1 MNLNKGGDYLTIGEK
16 IQSHRKRLGMSQDEL
31 GQKLHVS
38 RQTISLWEKDQ
49 TVPTIDNLIRLK
61 EIFGI
66 SVDEILGCSIEEKID
81 EVLPNEIY
89 EFNFTKEEFKE
100 INRLQRKRLYKRPAI
115 LIFVCVLYIFFA
127 FAYPDLEYLLSFVI
141 GVLLV
146 AVVYHVKGIRVY
158 NKAWKSSSERV
169 CQATYEYKV
178 YDDYF
183 KVNIYRNG
191 EKIRE
196 AKCYYTDIEQIH
208 QVGMWLLIQ
217 FGGQS
222 FVLRKID
229 LKENS
234 AIYSYMYKNPT
245 KTKDGELAYKRKN
258 ISDLLFA
265 SSILSFFVA
274 VIIWG
279 YISNANK
286 LFTETIWILFL
297 FTPIPITSLVFGYVS
312 NKKGYKFKK
321 NIVVGIVMTAL
332 LCIYGSF
339 SFIFADVYDHSDE
352 PIIKIEQIVDID
364 IPEHSQINTQDWA
377 KGTQSVSRGYVYYTS
392 DIYFESDSVE
402 EFEKQCS
409 DDNRWL
415 SDIQNDLIGVISPF
429 GEHIAY
435 EYSLLYNIDT
445 DELNSLPDDNGTYHF
460 INILYSTENNLM
472 RIVEYDIDYVK

>member
-1 MNLNKGGDYLTIGEK
+1 MTIGEK

-61 EIFGI
+61 DIFGI
-66 SVDEILGCSIEEKID
+66 SVDEILGVGVEREIAEE
-81 EVLPNEIY
+81 LPNEIY
-89 EFNFTKEEFKE
+89 QFNFTEEEFKE
-100 INRLQRKRLYKRPAI
+100 INRLQRRKFYKRPAI
-115 LIFVCVLYIFFA
+115 LIFLCVLYTIFA
-127 FAYPDLEYLLSFVI
+127 FSYPDSEYLLSFVI

-146 AVVYHVKGIRVY
+146 TVVYHVKGIRAF

-169 CQATYEYKV
+169 CKATYEYKV
-178 YDDYF
+178 FDDYF

-196 AKCYYTDIEQIH
+196 AKCYYTDIEQMQ

-222 FVLRKID
+222 FILRKID

-234 AIYSYMYKNPT
+234 ALYSYMYKNPT

-258 ISDLLFA
+258 ISDLLFI

-286 LFTETIWILFL
+286 LFTENIWILFL
-297 FTPIPITSLVFGYVS
+297 FTPIPIASLVFGCVS
-312 NKKGYKFKK
+312 NKTGYKFKK
-321 NIVVGIVMTAL
+321 NIVVGIIMTAL
-332 LCIYGSF
+332 LCLYGSF
-339 SFIFADVYDHSDE
+339 YFAFADTYDHSDE
-352 PIIKIEQIVDID
+352 PIIKIEKTIGID
-364 IPEHSQINTQDWA
+364 IPEHSQINTHYWT
-377 KGTQSVSRGYVYYTS
+377 KGIESVSRGYIYCMS
-392 DIYFESDSVE
+392 DIYFGSDSVE
-402 EFEKQCS
+402 AFEKQLEN
-409 DDNRWL
+409 DDRWL
-415 SDIQNDLIGVISPF
+415 SSVPNDLIGVTSPL
-429 GEHIAY
+429 GDGAMHD
-435 EYSLLYNIDT
+435 YSLIYNTDT
-445 DELNSLPDDNGTYHF
+445 DEINSLPDDNGIYRF
-460 INILYSTENNLM
+460 INILYNTEDNQM
-472 RIVEYDIDYVK
+472 RIIEYDIDYVK

>member
-1 MNLNKGGDYLTIGEK
+1 MTIGER

-61 EIFGI
+61 DIFGI
-66 SVDEILGCSIEEKID
+66 SVDEILGVGVEREIAEE
-81 EVLPNEIY
+81 LPNEIY
-89 EFNFTKEEFKE
+89 HFNFTEEEFKE
-100 INRLQRKRLYKRPAI
+100 INRLQRRKFYKRPAI
-115 LIFVCVLYIFFA
+115 LILVCVLYTIFA
-127 FAYPDLEYLLSFVI
+127 FSYPDSEYLLSFVI

-146 AVVYHVKGIRVY
+146 TVVYHVKGIRAF

-169 CQATYEYKV
+169 CKATYEYKV
-178 YDDYF
+178 FDDYF

-196 AKCYYTDIEQIH
+196 AKCYYTDIEQMQ

-222 FVLRKID
+222 FILRKID

-258 ISDLLFA
+258 ISDLLFI

-286 LFTETIWILFL
+286 LFTENIWILFL
-297 FTPIPITSLVFGYVS
+297 FTPIPIASLVFGCVS
-312 NKKGYKFKK
+312 NKTGYNLKK

-352 PIIKIEQIVDID
+352 PIIEIEQTIDID
-364 IPEHSQINTQDWA
+364 IPEHSQINTQDWT
-377 KGTQSVSRGYVYYTS
+377 KGTQPVSRGYVYYTS
-392 DIYFESDSVE
+392 DIYFESNSVDA
-402 EFEKQCS
+402 FEKQLEN
-409 DDNRWL
+409 DDRWL
-415 SDIQNDLIGVISPF
+415 SSVPNDLIGVTSPL
-429 GEHIAY
+429 GDSTMHDY
-435 EYSLLYNIDT
+435 LLIYNIDT
-445 DELNSLPDDNGTYHF
+445 DEFNSLPDDNGIYRF
-460 INILYSTENNLM
+460 INILYSTEDNQM